1 MVTFILS
8 LKKSLTKVV
17 LTTDPTCSSTS
28 LFWLGMVNMVL
39 ILLPSMVKS
48 STNSPNWK
56 VTK

>member
-1 MVTFILS
+1 MVTSILS

-17 LTTDPTCSSTS
+17 LTVSPTCSSTS

-39 ILLPSMVKS
+39 ILLASMVKS
-48 STNSPNWK
+48 STNSPNRT